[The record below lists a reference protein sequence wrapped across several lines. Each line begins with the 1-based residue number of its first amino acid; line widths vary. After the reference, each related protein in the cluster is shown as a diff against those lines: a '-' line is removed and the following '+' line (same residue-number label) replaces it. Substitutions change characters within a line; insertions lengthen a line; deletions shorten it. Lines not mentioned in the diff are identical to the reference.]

1 MRPAATSERFGFEA
15 PLEPNGANARESLY
29 ARVKAMTLRFSI
41 TGMSCAAC
49 AERIEKATSAI
60 KGVAAVKVDLSSAV
74 MEVTAESSDTK
85 MPVAEEIIFAVTAA
99 GYGIKLSETG
109 NGGCGRECAMQTDF
123 DITGMSCSACAA
135 HIEKAVSKIKGV
147 GKVSVNLLTNSM
159 RAEYDADATSANA
172 IKAAVEKAGYGARER
187 TGSDKPAVSAA
198 NGSAAAKR
206 AEAQRDM
213 RIRLIVSLVFMAALM
228 YVAMGHM
235 WGAPLP
241 AFLMGAGNA
250 VSYAFTQLLLTLP
263 ILYFNR
269 AYYINGFK
277 SLFRG
282 APNMDTL
289 VATGSAAS
297 LVYGVYAIYKMS
309 SALGIGDTA
318 SVEEL
323 MHDLYFESAG
333 MILALVTV
341 GKYLESK
348 SKLKTGDA
356 LAKLKKLAPLGA
368 LLMVNGAETEIDSAA
383 LKPGDEIAVKSG
395 MSVPADATVISGS
408 AFADESAIS
417 GESVPVEKREGD
429 KLIGGTV
436 LKSGYLRARVSA
448 VGGESVLQRIITLVE
463 NAGAAKAPIARVA
476 DKVAGVFVPI
486 VMCIALATFIGW
498 AAGTKDVDTAIQTSI
513 AVLVISCPC
522 ALGLATPVAIM
533 VGTGKG
539 AENGILI
546 KSGEALE
553 RLHSV
558 KYVVLDKTGTITS
571 GMPRVVTVSVSEEVL
586 QAVYS
591 LEKKSEHPLG
601 EAVVRYGEEK
611 GIAELTTEGFATLPG
626 RGVTGTVGG
635 KEYAVGNALLMRE
648 RGVKE
653 EEFSEELRRVGEE
666 GSTPLLIECDGKYM
680 GLIAAAD
687 TVKETSAEAVMRLKR
702 MGIGTVMLTGDNART
717 ANAVARIAGVDEV
730 IAEVLPEDKERV
742 VAKLSRLGGV
752 AMVGDGINDAPALMR
767 ADVGIAIGSGADIA
781 VDSADIILV
790 KNDLMDVVNAF
801 RLSARTMRN
810 IKENLFWA
818 FFYNALGIPLAA
830 GALFVPFGIR
840 LNPMIGALAMS
851 LSSLFVVGNALRL
864 KFFKPLRHENAHV
877 KTDDGKI
884 PEEKGSCKSAA
895 HTEKTETL
903 PIRRENNMQ
912 TELKIE
918 GMMCKHCAA
927 RVESALKGVAGVGS
941 VSVSL
946 ENKLA
951 LVEGGDAEALKQAV
965 TEAGYEVTGVK
976 KL

>member
-1 MRPAATSERFGFEA
+1 MAKSVMTEKFKRSGTALSAGEEKTER
-15 PLEPNGANARESLY
+15 
-29 ARVKAMTLRFSI
+29 
-41 TGMSCAAC
+41 
-49 AERIEKATSAI
+49 
-60 KGVAAVKVDLSSAV
+60 GVAAEKGAENGSRETRSDEAAACPLQNGAA
-74 MEVTAESSDTK
+74 TA
-85 MPVAEEIIFAVTAA
+85 
-99 GYGIKLSETG
+99 
-109 NGGCGRECAMQTDF
+109 DF
-123 DITGMSCSACAA
+123 DITGMTCSACAA

-147 GKVSVNLLTNSM
+147 ESVSVNLLTNSM
-159 RAEYDADATSANA
+159 RARFDERLTNVGS
-172 IKAAVEKAGYGARER
+172 IVAAVDGAGYGAAEKGKG
-187 TGSDKPAVSAA
+187 TAATLQNAA
-198 NGSAAAKR
+198 NDSARAKR
-206 AEAQRDM
+206 VGATRAM
-213 RIRLIVSLVFMAALM
+213 RIRLTVSLIFMAALM

-235 WGAPLP
+235 AGAPLP
-241 AFLMGAGNA
+241 SFLTGPENA

-263 ILYFNR
+263 ILYVNR

-277 SLFRG
+277 SLFKG

-309 SALGIGDTA
+309 FALGQGDLSA
-318 SVEEL
+318 AEAFA
-323 MHDLYFESAG
+323 HDLYFESAG

-356 LAKLKKLAPLGA
+356 LAKLKKLAPATA
-368 LLMVNGAETEIDSAA
+368 LKICDGMETEVPSET
-383 LKPGDEIAVKSG
+383 LNKGDEIAVKSG
-395 MSVPADATVISGS
+395 MSVPADATVVSGN
-408 AFADESAIS
+408 AFVDEAAVS
-417 GESVPVEKREGD
+417 GESVPVEKRAGD
-429 KLIGGTV
+429 KLIGGTI

-448 VGGESVLQRIITLVE
+448 VGGESVLQRIIALVE
-463 NAGAAKAPIARVA
+463 EAGAAKAPIAKVA
-476 DKVAGVFVPI
+476 DKVAGVFVPV

-498 AAGTKDVDTAIQTSI
+498 AAGTEDFDTAVQTSI

-539 AENGILI
+539 AESGILI

-571 GMPRVVTVSVSEEVL
+571 GTPKVNFVTLSDEVL

-611 GIAELTTEGFATLPG
+611 GIEELPTGEFATLAG
-626 RGVTGTVGG
+626 RGVTGVVNG

-653 EEFSEELRRVGEE
+653 EEFSEELFRASEE
-666 GSTPLLIECDGKYM
+666 GNTPLLAECDGKYL

-687 TVKETSAEAVMRLKR
+687 AVKETSAEAIMRLKR
-702 MGIGTVMLTGDNART
+702 MGIKTVMLTGDNART

-742 VAKLSRLGGV
+742 VGELSRRGGV

-767 ADVGIAIGSGADIA
+767 ADVGIAIGSGSDIA
-781 VDSADIILV
+781 VDSADIIV
-790 KNDLMDVVNAF
+790 IRNDLMDVVNAL
-801 RLSARTMRN
+801 RLSAKTMRN

-830 GALFVPFGIR
+830 GVLFVPFGIK
-840 LNPMIGALAMS
+840 LSPMIGALAMS

-864 KFFKPLRHENAHV
+864 KFFKPLRAVSTNGGAGYEPVLNADR
-877 KTDDGKI
+877 K
-884 PEEKGSCKSAA
+884 EREANEKGTIS
-895 HTEKTETL
+895 E
-903 PIRRENNMQ
+903 RRENGMKFQ
-912 TELKIE
+912 LKIE
-918 GMMCKHCAA
+918 GMMCMHCAA
-927 RVESALKGVAGVGS
+927 RVEQALKNAAGVEE

-946 ENKLA
+946 ENKNA
-951 LVEGGDAEALKQAV
+951 VVVGGEAEALKKAV
-965 TEAGYEVTGVK
+965 ADAGYEVAEIEET
-976 KL
+976 L

>member
-1 MRPAATSERFGFEA
+1 MTEKIKTEGTERLTDAKQKKTFAAASEGTKRVFGGIGSETESKSCDNAAGCAEKQSRALTDDGRFAEERACSLSGKTATADFE
-15 PLEPNGANARESLY
+15 
-29 ARVKAMTLRFSI
+29 I
-41 TGMSCAAC
+41 TGM
-49 AERIEKATSAI
+49 T
-60 KGVAAVKVDLSSAV
+60 
-74 MEVTAESSDTK
+74 
-85 MPVAEEIIFAVTAA
+85 
-99 GYGIKLSETG
+99 
-109 NGGCGRECAMQTDF
+109 
-123 DITGMSCSACAA
+123 CSACAA

-147 GKVSVNLLTNSM
+147 ESVSVNLLANSM
-159 RAEYDADATSANA
+159 RARFDESLTNVAD
-172 IKAAVEKAGYGARER
+172 IVAAVGNAGYGASEKAK
-187 TGSDKPAVSAA
+187 SDKPSVSGAKDDKD
-198 NGSAAAKR
+198 GSKR
-206 AEAQRDM
+206 ARATRSM
-213 RIRLIVSLVFMAALM
+213 RVRLAVSLVFMAALM

-235 WGAPLP
+235 AGAPLP
-241 AFLMGAGNA
+241 GFLTGAENA

-263 ILYFNR
+263 ILYVNR

-277 SLFRG
+277 SLFKG

-309 SALGIGDTA
+309 FALGHGDAHTA
-318 SVEEL
+318 ETF

-341 GKYLESK
+341 GKYLETK
-348 SKLKTGDA
+348 SKQKTGDA
-356 LAKLKKLAPLGA
+356 LAKLKKLAPA
-368 LLMVNGAETEIDSAA
+368 TAIAIIDGAETEVPGET
-383 LKPGDEIAVKSG
+383 LRTGDEIAVKSG
-395 MSVPADATVISGS
+395 MSVPADAIVVSGN
-408 AFADESAIS
+408 AFVDEAAVS

-429 KLIGGTV
+429 KLIGGTI

-448 VGGESVLQRIITLVE
+448 VGSESVLQKIIALVE
-463 NAGAAKAPIARVA
+463 EAGASKAPIAKVA
-476 DKVAGVFVPI
+476 DKVAGVFVPV
-486 VMCIALATFIGW
+486 VMSIALATFIGW
-498 AAGTKDVDTAIQTSI
+498 AAGTKDIDTAIQTAI

-571 GMPRVVTVSVSEEVL
+571 GKPCVDYVSVSDEVL

-611 GIAELTTEGFATLPG
+611 GLKELSTGDFASLPG
-626 RGVTGTVGG
+626 RGVTGEVNG

-648 RGVKE
+648 RGVNE
-653 EEFSEELRRVGEE
+653 EEFSRELRAVSDE
-666 GSTPLLIECDGKYM
+666 GKTPLLVECDGKYL
-680 GLIAAAD
+680 GLIAATDAI
-687 TVKETSAEAVMRLKR
+687 KETSAEAIGHMKR
-702 MGIGTVMLTGDNART
+702 MGIKTVMLTGDNART
-717 ANAVARIAGVDEV
+717 ANAVAKTAGVDEV

-742 VAKLSRLGGV
+742 VAKLSLQGGV

-781 VDSADIILV
+781 VDSADVIIV
-790 KNDLMDVVNAF
+790 KNDLMDVVNAL
-801 RLSARTMRN
+801 RLSAKTMRN

-830 GALFVPFGIR
+830 GVLFVPFGIK

-864 KFFKPLRHENAHV
+864 KFFKPLPRALSGTESAFGEKPADVSSANTVSPA
-877 KTDDGKI
+877 KETESL
-884 PEEKGSCKSAA
+884 PE
-895 HTEKTETL
+895 
-903 PIRRENNMQ
+903 RRENNMK

-918 GMMCKHCAA
+918 GMMCMHCVR
-927 RVESALKGVAGVGS
+927 RVEQALKSVAGVED
-941 VSVSL
+941 VVVSL
-946 ENKLA
+946 ENKNA
-951 LVEGGDAEALKQAV
+951 VITGGDVRALKKAV
-965 TEAGYEVTGVK
+965 ADAGYEATEEAE
-976 KL
+976 